1 MKDFLLQLLQTV
13 IIAAVPIMT
22 GYLCG
27 FLKKKKEEAQQRI
40 ESETQKRLL
49 DEAMEAVTTAVIKTN
64 QTYVDTLKNNGAFSI
79 ENQKTAFEKS
89 LQTAGEIMS
98 QEAKNFISAAYGDLD
113 KWLSAKIEAT
123 VNTVKVK
130 KIS

>member
-1 MKDFLLQLLQTV
+1 MKDFLLQLLQAV
-13 IIAAVPIMT
+13 IIAAVPT
-22 GYLCG
+22 VTVYLCS
-27 FLKKKKEEAQQRI
+27 FLSKKKEEIRQSMT
-40 ESETQKRLL
+40 SETQKRLL

-89 LQTAGEIMS
+89 LQTAIEIMS
-98 QEAKNFISAAYGDLD
+98 QETKDFISAVYGDLE

-130 KIS
+130 K

>member
-1 MKDFLLQLLQTV
+1 MKDFLLQFLQAV
-13 IIAAVPIMT
+13 IIAAVPT
-22 GYLCG
+22 VTVYLCS
-27 FLKKKKEEAQQRI
+27 FLSKKKEEIRQSTT
-40 ESETQKRLL
+40 SETQKRLL

-64 QTYVDTLKNNGAFSI
+64 QTYADTLKNNGAFSI

-89 LQTAGEIMS
+89 LQTAIEIMS
-98 QEAKNFISAAYGDLD
+98 QETKDFISAVYGDLE

-130 KIS
+130 K